1 MSKKKHKVIEGHNIR
16 TDISITTTTRTT
28 TEITVL
34 DQFIEMAVRKE
45 LIARGCDFGPNT
57 SLEFRVRENWLFGA
71 VLTGE
76 EEATATEPPTT
87 TPDPATDDV
96 ARAAALEAYTA
107 YDAARA
113 VYVAAAAAYERT
125 APTGKTA

>member
-34 DQFIEMAVRKE
+34 DLFIEMAVRKE

-76 EEATATEPPTT
+76 EEGPATEPP
-87 TPDPATDDV
+87 PSDRATDDV
-96 ARAAALEAYTA
+96 ARAAALDAYAA

-113 VYVAAAAAYERT
+113 VYVAAAAAYERA
-125 APTGKTA
+125 APTGDPE

>member
-1 MSKKKHKVIEGHNIR
+1 MSKKKYKVIEGHNIR

-34 DQFIEMAVRKE
+34 DLFIEMAVRKE

-76 EEATATEPPTT
+76 QDGVATEPPTAT
-87 TPDPATDDV
+87 SDRTTDD

-113 VYVAAAAAYERT
+113 VYVAAAAAYERA
-125 APTGKTA
+125 APTGDPA